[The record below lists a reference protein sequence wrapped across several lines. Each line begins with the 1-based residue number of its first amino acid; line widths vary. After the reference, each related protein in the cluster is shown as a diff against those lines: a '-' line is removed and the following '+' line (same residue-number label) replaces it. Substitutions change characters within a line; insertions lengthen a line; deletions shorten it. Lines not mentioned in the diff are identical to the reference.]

1 MALKKTFSFT
11 GQKTVSGDFWSIES
25 TIDSVVVDCYIKV
38 QSVNGNK
45 EFAKA
50 QVSFTGDKFV
60 GFKSYDF
67 SVNLQGE
74 NFIKQAYEHLKSQE
88 EFASATDC

>member
-25 TIDSVVVDCYIKV
+25 ATDSMVVDCYIKV
-38 QSVNGNK
+38 QSVSGNK
-45 EFAKA
+45 ELAKA
-50 QVSFTGDKFV
+50 QVSFIGDKFV

-67 SVNLQGE
+67 PVNLDGE
-74 NFIKQAYEHLKSQE
+74 NFIKQAYKHLKTLP
-88 EFASATDC
+88 EFSGATDC

>member
-25 TIDSVVVDCYIKV
+25 VADSVVIDCYIKV
-38 QSVNGNK
+38 QSVSGNK
-45 EFAKA
+45 ELAKA
-50 QVSFTGDKFV
+50 QVSFISDKFV

-67 SVNLQGE
+67 PVNLDGE
-74 NFIKQAYEHLKSQE
+74 NFIKQAYEHLKSLE
-88 EFASATDC
+88 EFAGSINC